1 MLYKFEMFILNARL
15 VLPALG
21 YLVFEDSPSDVNTN
35 KDDDSLYLTSKE
47 NGDKKGIGKMSSEGF
62 WVLKGSCIRSDFVR
76 SIP

>member
-1 MLYKFEMFILNARL
+1 MIKIYKLFKFLCYISSKCLFL
-15 VLPALG
+15 I
-21 YLVFEDSPSDVNTN
+21 EDSPSDVNTN